1 MSISEYNL
9 LSDIQYWH
17 ESSQGNM
24 EMAVLF
30 LHHGMHEECFSFA
43 GMAVEAMLRAFYIK
57 INGQLVHAQ
66 PSYEILIKT
75 LRSCGEVDLDTELFL
90 IAVLFLSRNYDS
102 LILNPPIEEHIRK
115 ILIKTDRILHHLS
128 TKVVEDAGALYR
140 YVLVRI

>member
-1 MSISEYNL
+1 MALKNPFGWSS
-9 LSDIQYWH
+9 LSSMFNHQSYLSSSLQYWH
-17 ESSQGNM
+17 ESSQGHM

-30 LHHGMHEECFSFA
+30 LHHGMYEECFSFV
-43 GMAVEAMLRAFYIK
+43 GLAVEAMLRAFYIK

-102 LILNPPIEEHIRK
+102 LIFNPPIEEHIRK

-128 TKVVEDAGALYR
+128 T
-140 YVLVRI
+140 